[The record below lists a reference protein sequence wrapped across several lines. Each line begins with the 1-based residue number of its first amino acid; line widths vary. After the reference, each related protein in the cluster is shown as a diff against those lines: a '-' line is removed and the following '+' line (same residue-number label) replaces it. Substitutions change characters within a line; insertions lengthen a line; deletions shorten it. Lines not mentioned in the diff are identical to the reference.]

1 MHSHKLDHDSQVRQA
16 RENYHPHFTE
26 EETKTERLRGVS
38 VVTHPRVERVLE
50 HMTLDLS
57 PLFFPFTPRTETQ
70 HVQKQSCILFI
81 KPEDLNQSCATESLR
96 MLFLKTEVARF
107 PFKLTRLEYSERDF
121 CLS

>member
-1 MHSHKLDHDSQVRQA
+1 MHSHKLDHDSQVRRA

-57 PLFFPFTPRTETQ
+57 PLFFPFSPRTETQ

-81 KPEDLNQSCATESLR
+81 KPEDLNQCNRIIKDA
-96 MLFLKTEVARF
+96 F
-107 PFKLTRLEYSERDF
+107 FKNRGGQIPPQTYQIRIF
-121 CLS
+121 